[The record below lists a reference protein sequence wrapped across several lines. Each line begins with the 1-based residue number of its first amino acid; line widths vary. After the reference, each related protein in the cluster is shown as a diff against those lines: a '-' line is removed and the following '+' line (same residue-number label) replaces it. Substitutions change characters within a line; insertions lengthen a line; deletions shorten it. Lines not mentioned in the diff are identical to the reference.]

1 MKLSNIE
8 LSNRLNKLR
17 EFQFSFA
24 TGLLDGFE
32 GAQYSLI
39 LIEAARVLDWETVLM
54 GLSSDDSL
62 QLKYPDYDVLS
73 RGWNPL
79 MANILPR
86 LPSLHGIPISES
98 SSESRGQIRSLL
110 YAFGKIAILKK
121 SADMAFHGLLEGEDM
136 DGLLSLR
143 MPLSEESDHFLDQLE
158 DQKVATTLKLN
169 ERADRESKSRLLS
182 KEEIEEIVADLIFPF
197 ETGHGTMV
205 GYGADPRLDEHFF
218 EITVERSL
226 EWRAEAGLHPNL
238 VTPALDGFPVGAV
251 MMLLI
256 SAYMKHIWFVGIA
269 KNKLENINYAMS
281 LTIWKDPK
289 ELVSLYSEFTGIAK
303 SEIEKAFQAIVVTK
317 NDAEFFAN
325 EGAPFLPMLIEVSP
339 GYWLAPVSSIFKNP
353 FDSMRMLNEQRDPSI
368 GDALRAP
375 RENWMIDDLESLFLG
390 NRYIV
395 ITTPVRLKR
404 GNHTITDI
412 DAAILDITSGELA
425 LFQLKWQDFGSNVL
439 SKIRSKA
446 KNFVEQVGSWS
457 EKTRSWID
465 EFGVRA
471 LCKSLQIKL
480 TARQEIKTVL
490 LFAIGKSN
498 ARFSSYGYTLKDDLI
513 SVCNWKQFVRLRY
526 EVGPAELVLSEIHR
540 RCTLEKNAKLDIKP
554 LVYDMN
560 IGDVKL
566 RFENMW
572 SYSE

>member
-24 TGLLDGFE
+24 TGLLDELE
-32 GAQYSLI
+32 GAPLALI
-39 LIEAARVLDWETVLM
+39 LIEAARVLDYETVFM
-54 GLSSDDSL
+54 GLSSDDSV

-79 MANILPR
+79 MAYILPR
-86 LPSLHGIPISES
+86 LPSLQGIPISES
-98 SSESRGQIRSLL
+98 SSKSRGQIRSLL
-110 YAFGKIAILKK
+110 YAFGKIAMLKK
-121 SADMAFHGLLEGEDM
+121 SADMAFHGLLEGEEI

-143 MPLSEESDHFLDQLE
+143 MPLEESDHYLDRVE
-158 DQKVATTLKLN
+158 DEKLATAFKLN
-169 ERADRESKSRLLS
+169 ERATKESKSRLLS

-205 GYGADPRLDEHFF
+205 GYGADQRLDEHFF
-218 EITVERSL
+218 EMTVERSL
-226 EWRAEAGLHPNL
+226 EWKAEAGLHPKL

-269 KNKLENINYAMS
+269 KKKLENINYAMS

-289 ELVSLYSEFTGIAK
+289 ELVSLYSEFTGIAQG
-303 SEIEKAFQAIVVTK
+303 EIEKAFQAIVVTK

-353 FDSMRMLNEQRDPSI
+353 FDSMRMLNEHRDPSI
-368 GDALRAP
+368 GAALRAP
-375 RENWMIDDLESLFLG
+375 RENWMISDLDALFLG
-390 NRYIV
+390 SRYIV
-395 ITTPVRLKR
+395 IKTPVRLKR
-404 GNHTITDI
+404 GKNTITDI
-412 DAAILDITSGELA
+412 DAAILDVTSGELA
-425 LFQLKWQDFGSNVL
+425 LFQLKWQDFGSNDL
-439 SKIRSKA
+439 TRIRSKA
-446 KNFVEQVGSWS
+446 KNFVEQVDAWS

-465 EFGVRA
+465 EFGVRE
-471 LCKSLQIKL
+471 LCQRLQIKI
-480 TARQEIKTVL
+480 TVRQEIKTVL
-490 LFAIGKSN
+490 LFAIGKTN

-526 EVGPAELVLSEIHR
+526 EIGPAELVLSEIHR

-554 LVYDMN
+554 MVYDMN

-572 SYSE
+572 GYSV

>member
-1 MKLSNIE
+1 MKLSNME

-24 TGLLDGFE
+24 TGLLDGLE
-32 GAQYSLI
+32 GAPLALI
-39 LIEAARVLDWETVLM
+39 LIEAARVLDYETVFM
-54 GLSSDDSL
+54 GLSSDDSV

-79 MANILPR
+79 MAYILPR
-86 LPSLHGIPISES
+86 LPSLQGIPVSES
-98 SSESRGQIRSLL
+98 SSKSRGQIRSLL
-110 YAFGKIAILKK
+110 YAFGKIAMLKK
-121 SADMAFHGLLEGEDM
+121 SADMAFHGLLVGEEI

-143 MPLSEESDHFLDQLE
+143 MPLEESDHFLDQVE
-158 DQKVATTLKLN
+158 DEKLTTALKLN
-169 ERADRESKSRLLS
+169 KRETKESKSRLLS
-182 KEEIEEIVADLIFPF
+182 KEAIEEIVADLIFPV

-205 GYGADPRLDEHFF
+205 GYGADQRLDEHFF
-218 EITVERSL
+218 EMTVERSL
-226 EWRAEAGLHPNL
+226 EWKAEAGLHPKL

-256 SAYMKHIWFVGIA
+256 SAYMKHIRFVEIA
-269 KNKLENINYAMS
+269 TKKLENINYAMS

-289 ELVSLYSEFTGIAK
+289 ELVSLYSEFTGIAQG
-303 SEIEKAFQAIVVTK
+303 EIEKAFQAIVVTK
-317 NDAEFFAN
+317 HDAEFFAN

-353 FDSMRMLNEQRDPSI
+353 FDSMRMLNEHRDPTI
-368 GDALRAP
+368 GAALRAP
-375 RENWMIDDLESLFLG
+375 RESWMISDLEALFLG
-390 NRYIV
+390 SRYIV
-395 ITTPVRLKR
+395 IKTPVRLKR
-404 GNHTITDI
+404 GKNTITDI
-412 DAAILDITSGELA
+412 DAAILDVTSGELA

-439 SKIRSKA
+439 TRIRSKA
-446 KNFVEQVGSWS
+446 KNFVEQVDAWS

-465 EFGVRA
+465 EFGVRE
-471 LCKSLQIKL
+471 LCQRLQIKI
-480 TARQEIKTVL
+480 TVSQEIKTVL

-526 EVGPAELVLSEIHR
+526 EIGPAELVLSEIHR
-540 RCTLEKNAKLDIKP
+540 RCTMEKNAKLDIKP
-554 LVYDMN
+554 MVYDMN
-560 IGDVKL
+560 IGEVKL

-572 SYSE
+572 GYSE